1 MNKLPKK
8 IPVNLGDKRLDKRY
22 ETIIES
28 SLKQPKQSIP
38 SIFQNWHQIKAVYR
52 FFDNP
57 KVTSEK
63 LIDHQYKQT
72 ISHIKNVEK
81 EEEILLLQ
89 DSTHLNYDGHQNK
102 KELFSTKKYV
112 KKGLNI
118 HPSIAVTS
126 SRINLGLLQANMW
139 TGEKEKK
146 KMSSWEKTSRP
157 VEEKESY
164 KWLQSLHMA
173 QKAAQEVTEKTFFNI
188 SDREGDMYDLFLEA
202 TKKI

>member
-1 MNKLPKK
+1 MNKLPNK

-22 ETIIES
+22 ETIIEA

-81 EEEILLLQ
+81 EEGAEELGESFARISIILIGPDEIKGCVQ
-89 DSTHLNYDGHQNK
+89 KGHNQ
-102 KELFSTKKYV
+102 
-112 KKGLNI
+112 
-118 HPSIAVTS
+118 
-126 SRINLGLLQANMW
+126 
-139 TGEKEKK
+139 
-146 KMSSWEKTSRP
+146 RP
-157 VEEKESY
+157 
-164 KWLQSLHMA
+164 
-173 QKAAQEVTEKTFFNI
+173 
-188 SDREGDMYDLFLEA
+188 
-202 TKKI
+202 